1 MKVLFLTNLPAPYRV
16 EFFTRLGEKCD
27 LTVLFERKLSS
38 NRDTSWRTEE
48 KFRFRAIFLD
58 GINVNHED
66 ALCFNVVK
74 YLKKGIFDLIIVC
87 GYTTPT
93 SILALNYCKIK
104 KIKYIL
110 SIDGAID
117 KHEDWLLHLVKT
129 MFIKGASAYLC
140 TGKESK
146 SFLINHGANEKK
158 IYIYPFTSLSEAYI
172 DKTTFLKRDKDILRE
187 ELGIK
192 EDKIIIT
199 VGQYIHRKGF
209 DVLLNAID
217 PSRVDIGVY
226 IIGGSQPIS
235 EYLEIIE
242 KRKLKNI
249 HFVSFQK
256 KSQLIKYYHAS
267 DVFVLPTREDIWGL
281 VINEAMACGLPIIT
295 TTRCVAGIELIK
307 PGENGFLVEVDRVD
321 ELASRIVELLDSEAS
336 RIKMANNNLK
346 KIKGYTLE
354 KMAEIHYA
362 IFRHIQE
369 ANNSFNE

>member
-1 MKVLFLTNLPAPYRV
+1 M
-16 EFFTRLGEKCD
+16 
-27 LTVLFERKLSS
+27 
-38 NRDTSWRTEE
+38 
-48 KFRFRAIFLD
+48 
-58 GINVNHED
+58 
-66 ALCFNVVK
+66 
-74 YLKKGIFDLIIVC
+74 
-87 GYTTPT
+87 
-93 SILALNYCKIK
+93 
-104 KIKYIL
+104 
-110 SIDGAID
+110 
-117 KHEDWLLHLVKT
+117 
-129 MFIKGASAYLC
+129 
-140 TGKESK
+140 
-146 SFLINHGANEKK
+146 
-158 IYIYPFTSLSEAYI
+158 
-172 DKTTFLKRDKDILRE
+172 RE

>member
-16 EFFTRLGEKCD
+16 EFFNRLGDECD

-38 NRDTSWRTEE
+38 NRDTSWKTEE
-48 KFRFRAIFLD
+48 KYRFHAIFLN

-66 ALCFNVVK
+66 ALCFNVIK
-74 YLKKGIFDLIIVC
+74 YLKKDMFDMIVIC

-117 KHEDWLLHLVKT
+117 KHEDFLLHLVKT

-146 SFLINHGANEKK
+146 RFLINHGASEEKV
-158 IYIYPFTSLSEAYI
+158 YIYPFTSLSEAYI
-172 DKTTFLKRDKDILRE
+172 DKKVFPKSDKIALRK

-217 PSRVDIGVY
+217 SSRIDIGVY
-226 IIGGSQPIS
+226 IIGGSQPTN
-235 EYLEIIE
+235 EYLEIIK

-249 HFVSFQK
+249 HFISFQK
-256 KSQLIKYYHAS
+256 KTELIKYYHAS

-281 VINEAMACGLPIIT
+281 VINEAMACGLPVIT

-307 PGENGFLVEVDRVD
+307 PGENGFLVDIDLVD
-321 ELASRIVELLDSEAS
+321 ELASKIIELLDSEAS

-346 KIKGYTLE
+346 KMKGYTLE
-354 KMAEIHYA
+354 KMAEIHCA
-362 IFRHIQE
+362 VFRHIQE
-369 ANNSFNE
+369 ENNSFNE